1 MPKSVSEILELINI
15 VNIQFNSRRR
25 GSQYTEKLLANFKY
39 NKGQYTMNESKQ
51 ASITEDAWRKLT
63 EVLDKQANMLI
74 ANAHNLASL
83 TTRVNSLARV
93 VTSLKADNDKLVERL
108 KLYEHVEEIANS
120 IDRQDILMRVGRIE
134 DDLR

>member
-1 MPKSVSEILELINI
+1 
-15 VNIQFNSRRR
+15 
-25 GSQYTEKLLANFKY
+25 
-39 NKGQYTMNESKQ
+39 MNESKQ